1 MTIFGLRLT
10 WKRSALVGSV
20 LLVALLLLAGLTLIH
35 LPPGEALLGAVIGA
49 LLYWSGE
56 TVHQFGHAW
65 AASAVGYPMSGIR
78 YWGLLSTS
86 VYPPD
91 EPPLRGALHI
101 RRALGGPFFS
111 FIYSVVA
118 AVLAAV
124 AQPNSIFGWLM
135 VFLTLVNVFIFTLGA
150 LLPLGFTDGS
160 TILTW
165 WGRHDEEG

>member
-1 MTIFGLRLT
+1 MTLFGLRLT
-10 WKRSALVGSV
+10 WTSSATVGSATLIV
-20 LLVALLLLAGLTLIH
+20 LLLVAGLTAIH
-35 LPPGEALLGAVIGA
+35 LSFGQAVIGALLGA

-65 AASAVGYPMSGIR
+65 AAGAVGYPMSGIR

-91 EPPLRGALHI
+91 EPALPGSVHI

-124 AQPNSIFGWLM
+124 VQPGALIWWLV
-135 VFLTLVNVFIFTLGA
+135 VFLTLVNVFVFTLGA

-165 WGRHDEEG
+165 WGQRNEKG